1 MEGVKDMYIKIE
13 DLKNATVNKNSIW
26 DHITDSKGRGLSAI
40 INALPHYPE
49 AKKSKK
55 KVVKNEVE

>member
-1 MEGVKDMYIKIE
+1 MYVKIE

-49 AKKSKK
+49 VKKTKK
-55 KVVKNEVE
+55 KITKNEAE